1 MKKRGLILPTVL
13 VLISVLVLLALT
25 RHFFSRQQLHFA
37 DLLSEKEQAYYI
49 AAGLREIA
57 VKKLRQTLDFLN
69 SGRPETFPKLEKC
82 EISCRPLLEKLLSTS
97 GEPAGKAFNLALKNN
112 ALDEYIEMVKNAGLN
127 PSSAE
132 VTVEF
137 LPGKPLFE
145 NAPRGMVADPAE
157 IFWKLI
163 LRCQVTVEKTGAT
176 AAWYKE
182 GRTISIQPPVIG
194 KFSLFMPEP
203 DQTVLNTTDD
213 NNRQYVIIANGD
225 IADRETLDQQAAA
238 SFLDRQGW
246 VYLGENTE
254 TGMRLNRHSPL
265 LNRNFFIS
273 AMDDADY
280 LSSLGTFAWYHYCDG
295 FEKSLKNSPDGIAP
309 FAEFPDDQILP
320 TAALLF
326 NGSSDAPSPTV
337 VIGRVLRK
345 YPIIQG
351 MTGKKSGKRF
361 PFPAISEETFMS
373 SNWPCRLKPAEAE
386 MIKRNF
392 SGSYPGYQQR
402 MSFIYSEPFNT
413 ANFQL
418 LKLGKTHSD
427 FAILQPSALP
437 AEVRNLPVSDR
448 LKANAT
454 PAGFFDMVLASAYSM
469 SDDRGRLVFN
479 DAPFSSVN
487 DLSFLRQRAVLVC
500 PDFAEFVRKTA
511 GPKGAI
517 AVPGAAMIESEV
529 KISKPLEISD
539 AGGILLVKGNVSI
552 SAPVKTANKALS
564 SIISLGGNISVADN
578 VTVDAGLICLSGM
591 LQTGRNC
598 EINGTVA
605 CKQLKTDLAGNRPT
619 RFTFNKLSDP
629 TDSQAVRGSYRFCP
643 EEKEYYLVE

>member
-25 RHFFSRQQLHFA
+25 RHFFSRQQLHFS

-82 EISCRPLLEKLLSTS
+82 EVSCRPLLEKLLSAS
-97 GEPAGKAFNLALKNN
+97 GEPAGKVFNIALKNN
-112 ALDEYIEMVKNAGLN
+112 ALDEYVEMVKNAGLK
-127 PSSAE
+127 PSVAE
-132 VTVEF
+132 VSVEF
-137 LPGKPLFE
+137 IPGKPLFE
-145 NAPRGMVADPAE
+145 SSPRGMIANPDE

-163 LRCQVTVEKTGAT
+163 LRCQVAVEKSGAT
-176 AAWYKE
+176 AIWYKE
-182 GRTISIQPPVIG
+182 GRTISIQPPVLG

-203 DQTVLNTTDD
+203 DQTVLNTPD
-213 NNRQYVIIANGD
+213 NDSRQYVVINNGE
-225 IADRETLDQQAAA
+225 ISDRETLDQQAVDN
-238 SFLDRQGW
+238 FLDRQGW
-246 VYLGENTE
+246 VYLGESSVTS
-254 TGMRLNRHSPL
+254 MRLNRHSPL

-273 AMDDADY
+273 PMDSGDY
-280 LSSLGTFAWYHYCDG
+280 LAGLGTFAWYYYCDV
-295 FEKSLKNSPDGIAP
+295 FEKSLKSSPDGIAP

-320 TAALLF
+320 TAALML
-326 NGSSDAPSPTV
+326 NGSSDAPSPTIV
-337 VIGRVLRK
+337 VGRVLRT
-345 YPIIQG
+345 YPVIQG
-351 MTGKKSGKRF
+351 MTGKTSGKRF
-361 PFPAISEETFMS
+361 PFPAITEETFMGS
-373 SNWPCRLKPAEAE
+373 SWPCRLKPAEAE

-392 SGSYPGYQQR
+392 SGQYSGYQQR

-418 LKLGKTHSD
+418 LKLEKTHRD

-437 AEVRNLPVSDR
+437 EDVRNLPVSGR
-448 LKANAT
+448 LKANSI
-454 PAGFFDMVLASAYSM
+454 PASFFDMVLASAYSI
-469 SDDRGRLVFN
+469 SDDRGRQIFV

-487 DLSFLRQRAVLVC
+487 DLSFLRQRAALVC
-500 PDFAEFVRKTA
+500 PDFAEFIRKTS
-511 GPKGAI
+511 GSKGVI
-517 AVPGAAMIESEV
+517 TVPGAVMVENEV

-539 AGGILLVKGNVSI
+539 AGGILLVKGSVSI
-552 SAPVKTANKALS
+552 SAPVKTANKALF

-578 VTVDAGLICLSGM
+578 TTVDAGLICLSGI
-591 LQTGRNC
+591 LQVGRNC

-605 CKQLKTDLAGNRPT
+605 CKQLKVDLTGNRPT
-619 RFTFNKLSDP
+619 RFTFNSLSDP
-629 TDSQAVRGSYRFCP
+629 TDSQALKASYRFCP